1 MRSKHSPL
9 GNYEMGIA
17 IVGGLTA
24 AFAIVFFIRMVSP
37 VICEKAVSKLQSRF
51 TVICNEAVMEYI
63 KTNDIKYDDLVD
75 IQRGDDGRVQAMNTN
90 MRAVND
96 MKSSLSL
103 AVQKE
108 LDKMDS
114 VTVKFPSNGFFGLDG
129 GIDIP
134 VQVIYVSALET
145 KLNSTFEAV
154 GINQTRLY
162 ITVTLKID
170 GKLLLCGDGETVS
183 IKTAVPISQTVI
195 VGDVPGTYLNVKKQ

>member
-9 GNYEMGIA
+9 GNYELGIA

-24 AFAIVFFIRMVSP
+24 AFAIVFFVRMVSP

-51 TVICNEAVMEYI
+51 TVICNEAVMDYI
-63 KTNDIKYDDLVD
+63 KSNDIKYDDLVN
-75 IQRGDDGRVQAMNTN
+75 IQRGDDGSVQAMNTD
-90 MRAVND
+90 MSAVNH

-103 AVQKE
+103 TVQKE

-145 KLNSTFEAV
+145 EINSSFEAV

-162 ITVTLKID
+162 ITVTLKTK
-170 GKLLLCGDGETVS
+170 GKLLLCGEGETVS

-195 VGDVPGTYLNVKKQ
+195 VGDVPTTYLNVKKQ